1 MMPSLLALPHPLR
14 RFVSAILA
22 LSVVL
27 TMLAWGHPSCDGSGA
42 PHAAASP
49 SGTHMEMGGVHGE
62 RGSGG
67 DAGRHAPQGC
77 PDHDQHDERG
87 AADCALVAHCAV
99 GVVASAVVVPASEV
113 LRLAP
118 AVELT
123 ASRPLDA
130 SYQPDSPP
138 PKS

>member
-1 MMPSLLALPHPLR
+1 MA
-14 RFVSAILA
+14 
-22 LSVVL
+22 
-27 TMLAWGHPSCDGSGA
+27 
-42 PHAAASP
+42 
-49 SGTHMEMGGVHGE
+49 GVHGE
-62 RGSGG
+62 GGAAG
-67 DAGRHAPQGC
+67 DAGRHAQQGC
-77 PDHDQHDERG
+77 PDHDRHDERG

-99 GVVASAVVVPASEV
+99 GVVASAVVVPASQE